1 MEETDEAVDDSVK
14 SDLKN
19 TLDSSTQYSLE
30 LLSRDLIQC
39 KRERDEYRAVA
50 DRLRTRCHALASK
63 YLFLFTNDR

>member
-1 MEETDEAVDDSVK
+1 MDTDEAVNDTVK

-19 TLDSSTQYSLE
+19 NPESSTQYSLE

-50 DRLRTRCHALASK
+50 DRLRARCHALASE
-63 YLFLFTNDR
+63 YHFYSS